1 MAGKR
6 QQQAKL
12 GFGLTDDPEDSI
24 HMGEGKRIRLE
35 DTPEESST
43 GDEQVGNRAY
53 NDARYQLKG
62 TSTNNQATFLEGGYW
77 IYSGVGLI
85 FTAVRTVLLMP
96 GEDIPRTFEAVNIDL
111 EDAAYSGELDNG
123 TFPQY
128 VRPMWDIN
136 EADPIAIFGIASAD
150 PGVPS
155 VEDPLTQI
163 AGDEF
168 LLNAG
173 ATEIT
178 DGGGPGEVLITPV
191 YDENLGTPD
200 EFNASSTGPGTVDFN
215 NTTAPAP
222 LTNTKSIRATGVQ
235 QGTVLIFDKGVDFDP
250 TDTAFAESFN
260 FKIFLLASM
269 GSGHNISVGFLD
281 STDKPISLLNAV
293 NLDKSNVSTEQV
305 VSVPMNTFAFN
316 ATNAR
321 KVRIYWVRTGGSPT
335 HAGFII
341 DDIHF
346 QSGTTPPIV
355 QGDIELEGHV
365 TGSGQTGN
373 PIQTVITEKA
383 ISDQTE
389 QTDPLPSTA
398 EHLVRLADGSLRKVA
413 DSLIASNK
421 VDKVAGKSLIDDTEI
436 ARLAGI
442 NDRFK
447 GKYTSLAALETAV
460 PTANAGD
467 YAQVDTGG
475 SNPVV
480 NYNWDVEDGWVI
492 GSTGGTVISN
502 TDELPEGST
511 NLYFTATRVLN
522 TIITGVSFVTN
533 RAILATDSIVVA
545 LGLLQKQITDAI
557 ASIAGK
563 QDTLVSETN
572 IKTIDGNSLL
582 GSGDLVVSPDD
593 FTPQA
598 GTALAFNGP
607 NKYGF
612 NGTALTGNL
621 TFSISGA
628 KETVMIKARHN
639 AGTEPTVTPPGGVTA
654 IFEGGE
660 YVVSVD
666 NILYAIC
673 HKNDAGTV
681 THISYNWTQNQA

>member
-1 MAGKR
+1 MAKKNIH
-6 QQQAKL
+6 AKN
-12 GFGLTDDPEDSI
+12 GYNIDDPQDAI

-62 TSTNNQATFLEGGYW
+62 ASTNNQATFLEGGYW
-77 IYSGVGLI
+77 IYSGSGLV

-111 EDAAYSGELDNG
+111 EDVAYSGELDND

-168 LLNAG
+168 LLNTG
-173 ATEIT
+173 ATEIP
-178 DGGGPGEVLITPV
+178 DGGGPGEVTITPV
-191 YDENLGTPD
+191 YEENLGTPD
-200 EFNASSTGPGTVDFN
+200 EFNGSFAGPGTATFN
-215 NTTAPAP
+215 NTASPGPISGTV
-222 LTNTKSIRATGVQ
+222 SIRALNLN
-235 QGTVLIFDKGVDFDP
+235 QGSIITFDKGADFDP
-250 TDTAFAESFN
+250 SNDDSLN
-260 FKIFLLASM
+260 FKIHLLAAMNSRY
-269 GSGHNISVGFLD
+269 NLRVGFLD
-281 STDKPISLLNAV
+281 SANTPITLTV
-293 NLDKSNVSTEQV
+293 NCSFDRANTSTPQQ
-305 VSVPMNTFAFN
+305 VSVPISNFSFI

-321 KVRIYWVRTGGSPT
+321 KVAFYFIRSGGNQSYS
-335 HAGFII
+335 GFLL
-341 DDIHF
+341 DDINI

-355 QGDIELEGHV
+355 EGDIVLEGHV
-365 TGSGQTGN
+365 IGSGQTGN
-373 PIQTVITEKA
+373 PIDVSITEKL

-398 EHLVRLADGSLRKVA
+398 QYLVRLSDGSLRKVA

-436 ARLAGI
+436 IRLAGI

-447 GKYTSLAALETAV
+447 GKYTSLAALESAV
-460 PTANAGD
+460 PSANAGD

-475 SNPVV
+475 SNPVS

-522 TIITGVSFVTN
+522 TVITGVSFVTN
-533 RAILATDSIVVA
+533 RAILATDSILVA
-545 LGLLQKQITDAI
+545 FGLLQKQITDAI

-563 QDTLVSETN
+563 QDTLVPGTN
-572 IKTIDGNSLL
+572 IKTIDGNSIL

-598 GTALAFNGP
+598 GTVLAFNGP

-612 NGTALTGNL
+612 NGTPLTGNL
-621 TFSISGA
+621 TFSITDA

-639 AGTEPTVTPPGGVTA
+639 ASTEPSVTPPGGVTA

-681 THISYNWTQNQA
+681 THISYNWTQDQS